1 MKKSMENRTVGIRF
15 EQEMCNYLSKKGWW
29 AHDMTQSASG
39 QPADIICAKGN
50 VAILIDCKVC
60 ANNRFPFSRVEPNQE
75 SAMKLWM
82 DKGNT
87 YVYFAL
93 KLNDD
98 SVYMMSYI
106 RYNMFVQE
114 GKSSLNEEVIRKL
127 PLRKDIFPAIER
139 AM

>member
-1 MKKSMENRTVGIRF
+1 
-15 EQEMCNYLSKKGWW
+15 
-29 AHDMTQSASG
+29 
-39 QPADIICAKGN
+39 
-50 VAILIDCKVC
+50 
-60 ANNRFPFSRVEPNQE
+60 
-75 SAMKLWM
+75 MKLWM

-114 GKSSLNEEVIRKL
+114 GKSSLNEEEIRKL